1 MDMGKK
7 EGEEEEKEETHVH
20 AEVEFIGYADPL
32 PSSSAQETDPDHRE
46 AKSHLC
52 SSKERERRVDAFF
65 DFLDNE
71 RRLQRVREREKVL
84 SDLKIA
90 LERQR
95 REECSE

>member
-1 MDMGKK
+1 MLDMGEK
-7 EGEEEEKEETHVH
+7 GRNEEEKEEQFVH
-20 AEVEFIGYADPL
+20 ADVEFIGYADP
-32 PSSSAQETDPDHRE
+32 SHSFSAEETDPDHLRT
-46 AKSHLC
+46 
-52 SSKERERRVDAFF
+52 SKERERRVDAFF

-90 LERQR
+90 LEREQ

>member
-7 EGEEEEKEETHVH
+7 DGKEEEKEEQFVH
-20 AEVEFIGYADPL
+20 ADVEFIGYADP
-32 PSSSAQETDPDHRE
+32 SAEETDPDHRE
-46 AKSHLC
+46 AKSHLR

-90 LERQR
+90 LERER

>member
-7 EGEEEEKEETHVH
+7 DGKEEKEEQFVH
-20 AEVEFIGYADPL
+20 AEVESIGYADPL
-32 PSSSAQETDPDHRE
+32 PSSSAEETGPDHRE
-46 AKSHLC
+46 AKSHLR

-71 RRLQRVREREKVL
+71 RRLQRVRETEKVL

-90 LERQR
+90 LERER
-95 REECSE
+95 RAERSE